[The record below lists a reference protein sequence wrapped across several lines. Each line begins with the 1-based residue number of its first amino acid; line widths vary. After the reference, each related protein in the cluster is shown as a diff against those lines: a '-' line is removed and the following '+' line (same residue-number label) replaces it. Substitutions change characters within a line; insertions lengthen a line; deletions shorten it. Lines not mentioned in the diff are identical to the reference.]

1 MRRVGID
8 PIYGPEN
15 LVWAPRGKGIQ
26 GNETH
31 KTPILEDVVN
41 RLKELD
47 EMGGGYD
54 EFVVLLTEQ
63 GEEAAKR

>member
-1 MRRVGID
+1 
-8 PIYGPEN
+8 